1 MSSPIDA
8 ILGKENADP
17 EAGAKTLKA
26 KGSNKPKVPPANI
39 AEIQAEL
46 GKAKEEILSAVS
58 TYISEAMSTVNRGM
72 EGFTAAIRQMANALD
87 ASRAR
92 EEMEQM
98 SLDDPDLEDVSIEA
112 GETGKEPEKPTDGE
126 NDPGETPQGHQG
138 PKGIPLAQEHSVRER
153 GRGTGH
159 GRAFVRGRGGH
170 CRGQLLGPLP
180 MRAIISTCAKDI
192 ERTTSITTTV
202 IQPQARQDIAV
213 AMIVSRRTTTL
224 VAVSVRMLRVE
235 KQPQI
240 SKRGNDW
247 TVPQSA
253 IFDQFAVSFD
263 DHSRLLTQQIYYV
276 IFPLLMC
283 AFALSL

>member
-17 EAGAKTLKA
+17 EAGAKALKA

-72 EGFTAAIRQMANALD
+72 EGFTTAISQMANVLD

-98 SLDDPDLEDVSIEA
+98 SLDDPELEDVSIEA

-159 GRAFVRGRGGH
+159 GRAFIRGRGGH
-170 CRGQLLGPLP
+170 CRGTATGAAAHARHYFNIRQGHRAHHQHYNHRHSAAGPSGHC
-180 MRAIISTCAKDI
+180 RCHDC
-192 ERTTSITTTV
+192 
-202 IQPQARQDIAV
+202 QPPNHHV
-213 AMIVSRRTTTL
+213 GRRFRPY
-224 VAVSVRMLRVE
+224 APR
-235 KQPQI
+235 
-240 SKRGNDW
+240 
-247 TVPQSA
+247 
-253 IFDQFAVSFD
+253 
-263 DHSRLLTQQIYYV
+263 
-276 IFPLLMC
+276 
-283 AFALSL
+283 